1 MNYITPIYALTA
13 LATYFY
19 IIRHD
24 DDIKGADSFYSAS
37 PQIAAVV
44 LAMLFPVYWVLW
56 VLDAGDKK

>member
-44 LAMLFPVYWVLW
+44 LAMLFPVY
-56 VLDAGDKK
+56 